1 MKKNLHGKLMYNRV
15 SQVRKSLGLTQSEL
29 ASMVGTTRNTI
40 SAIETYVFCP
50 SLPLCFALCYCL
62 STSFDQL
69 FIPSDGFE
77 KELCSRKSKVFP
89 LENEYCFTGLD
100 FLNSDFIPDF
110 DDDLPF

>member
-1 MKKNLHGKLMYNRV
+1 MKKNPHVKLMYNRV
-15 SQVRKSLGLTQSEL
+15 SQVRKSLGLTLSEL
-29 ASMVGTTRNTI
+29 AAMVGTTKNTI

-77 KELCSRKSKVFP
+77 KELCSRKCKVFP
-89 LENEYCFTGLD
+89 LYNEYCLPCND
-100 FLNSDFIPDF
+100 FYTPDSIS
-110 DDDLPF
+110 DDDILPF